1 MPWTDKTVIFMSSGV
16 SDTETIKEYF
26 YPLYLRI
33 LYISFPVDQKFI
45 LFPHCNIT
53 CVTDTV
59 TPPSDDFIPFVI
71 QTKIHKV
78 VFFVQIHAPTL
89 LGDPHERKQADN
101 EMRNRFRQ
109 FGGSLQIPK
118 LYGMCAFGTH
128 ICFYSYDRDTGAIT
142 PTPVENTDDTAPVYR
157 WSLNILEED
166 GRLRLLNIVEEIQQI
181 IRTN

>member
-1 MPWTDKTVIFMSSGV
+1 MPWTDKTVIFMLSGV

-53 CVTDTV
+53 CVTNTV
-59 TPPSDDFIPFVI
+59 TPPLDDFIPFIYV
-71 QTKIHKV
+71 
-78 VFFVQIHAPTL
+78 PTL

-109 FGGSLQIPK
+109 FGVSLQISK

-128 ICFYSYDRDTGAIT
+128 ICFYSYDRDTCTIIPAL
-142 PTPVENTDDTAPVYR
+142 VKNTDDGAPVDQ
-157 WSLNILEED
+157 WSLDILQKD
-166 GRLRLLNIVEEIQQI
+166 GHLRLLNIVEEIRQI
-181 IRTN
+181 ICMNW